1 MKQRLVA
8 VLGTALGLT
17 LCVAAPANARYIGT
31 NPTTSGQ
38 TNALLKVDDH
48 STVSKDGWTVR
59 WNVRFTCPR
68 GSAYTGYATV
78 QERNPVSI
86 PEIFGEDFG
95 ISARTELSGTCT
107 GRRQILRLRLPVQDT
122 TIYDWA
128 SETTRTVHEPIS
140 PTAANNTVHAI
151 VIQDAAGY
159 PGEFF
164 TQYCAAPA
172 CADTTGPYLPIR

>member
-1 MKQRLVA
+1 MKGLAAA
-8 VLGTALGLT
+8 VSAALGLT
-17 LCVAAPANARYIGT
+17 LLAAAPANARYVDT
-31 NPTTSGQ
+31 DPTSSGQ
-38 TNALLKVDDH
+38 TGATLQVDDR
-48 STVSKDGWTVR
+48 SRVSKDGWTVR

-68 GSAYTGYATV
+68 GAAYIGYATV
-78 QERNPVSI
+78 QERDPASI
-86 PEIFGEDFG
+86 PEIVGEDFG
-95 ISARTELSGTCT
+95 ISARSELSGTCS
-107 GRRQILRLRLPVQDT
+107 GKRQRLHLRLPVQDT

-128 SETTRTVHEPIS
+128 SDTTRAVHEPIS
-140 PTAANNTVHAI
+140 PTVATNTVHAI